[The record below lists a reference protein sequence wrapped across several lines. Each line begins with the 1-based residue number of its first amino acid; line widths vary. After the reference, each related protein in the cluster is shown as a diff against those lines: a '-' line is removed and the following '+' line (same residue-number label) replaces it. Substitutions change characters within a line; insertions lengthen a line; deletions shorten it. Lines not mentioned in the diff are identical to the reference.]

1 MASNQE
7 LVNLS
12 EDDKRK
18 LMQAQQEKKWSV
30 ELFGMDVPIW
40 IIVVVVVIIVY
51 VLHKQGYLSGVE
63 KKAIEFSEGTRRM
76 LDRVTKRKTTSST
89 SPLMSATSPV
99 GAAAA
104 TVGKAASE
112 QVKAQLRQLFNSY

>member
-1 MASNQE
+1 MASNPE

-12 EDDKRK
+12 EDDKKK
-18 LMQAQQEKKWSV
+18 LMRAQQEKKWSV
-30 ELFGMDVPIW
+30 EVLGYDIPIW
-40 IIVVVVVIIVY
+40 IIVVVVVIIVF

-63 KKAIEFSEGTRRM
+63 QKAVEFSEGTRRL
-76 LDRVTKRKTTSST
+76 LDKVTKRKTTSTT
-89 SPLMSATSPV
+89 SPLMSVTSPT

-104 TVGKAASE
+104 VTGAAQE